1 MAKDKLAYINNEYRD
16 RIGTGDQIPNPVKEE
31 DRTERKTYT
40 ITHDWELILRLIQ
53 DPSLLES
60 LKQLNQQ
67 MMAQVGNNNHI
78 HNEMIHGSKN
88 SSREDGISMNNEND
102 KLLNDIAKDIRHVK
116 TKFDENNSSIK
127 QRLENVS
134 IDIARIDERTK
145 NLDTLPTKEFVEVQ
159 VSNLEKNITGKQHEM
174 DKQLSDIKSE
184 LTYAKWFILAIIAA
198 FGLFLRLF

>member
-1 MAKDKLAYINNEYRD
+1 
-16 RIGTGDQIPNPVKEE
+16 
-31 DRTERKTYT
+31 
-40 ITHDWELILRLIQ
+40 Q

-174 DKQLSDIKSE
+174 DKQL
-184 LTYAKWFILAIIAA
+184 
-198 FGLFLRLF
+198 